1 MQDDVNSELEK
12 LRLELRHIKG
22 VCKLVQDES
31 INASQ
36 HVSLGVLCFNIISWL
51 LYLQ

>member
-51 LYLQ
+51 LYLH